1 MDHTNL
7 IKYSKTIS
15 YNHNI
20 FSLRVRG
27 RKGDWKRER
36 ERGERERERGRER
49 GRYLLANLLVHFYVG
64 QLFVGIL
71 VHRKKKGALEE
82 DYN

>member
-1 MDHTNL
+1 M
-7 IKYSKTIS
+7 
-15 YNHNI
+15 
-20 FSLRVRG
+20 
-27 RKGDWKRER
+27 E
-36 ERGERERERGRER
+36 ERERERERE
-49 GRYLLANLLVHFYVG
+49 RYLLANLLVHFYVG